1 MPEESENRLTEDEV
15 ALNEQSKISFLDPSE
30 FPRVEELQGQ
40 VSVYESKNNSFLPL
54 QFGFEITE
62 PTLFVVGE
70 ESELIIS
77 FPGQVASRIGAN
89 SRLVVSPRINNR
101 YEIELRLGTISAMLD
116 PSRNVIELQF
126 L

>member
-54 QFGFEITE
+54 QVGFEITE

-77 FPGQVASRIGAN
+77 FLWTSCLSYGSKLKTGCL
-89 SRLVVSPRINNR
+89 S
-101 YEIELRLGTISAMLD
+101 TH
-116 PSRNVIELQF
+116 
-126 L
+126 